1 MSINYV
7 NCWCMHLNRFLSFR
21 MKIAKGSTMTI
32 RSQKICFAPVTGAAE
47 SIHALATL
55 VDRCCAGKKTSLNMY
70 IFVLLT
76 KHYMYINLQRYHSAE
91 PAMDNFRH
99 HQLRWWL
106 RQTQQIRNLRK
117 ASKLRELDPIGDG
130 VRWLLQQFL
139 DQHQWPKHALI
150 MHAFVYGLDYMRLP
164 NIVFCS
170 AYIYIYGINEN
181 IH

>member
-32 RSQKICFAPVTGAAE
+32 RSQKICFAPVTDVAE

-76 KHYMYINLQRYHSAE
+76 LNTICISIYS
-91 PAMDNFRH
+91 DTT
-99 HQLRWWL
+99 QLNQPW
-106 RQTQQIRNLRK
+106 TIFGIT
-117 ASKLRELDPIGDG
+117 SFGDG
-130 VRWLLQQFL
+130 CGKRNKFGIYA
-139 DQHQWPKHALI
+139 K
-150 MHAFVYGLDYMRLP
+150 LP
-164 NIVFCS
+164 NYVNWIRSVMECDGYCNS
-170 AYIYIYGINEN
+170 SWTNTSGRNML
-181 IH
+181 